1 MMGGRRRGN
10 STRVACRPALL
21 LVAGVWLAL
30 ALAVVFSA
38 HSSNAAAHAQTPSAP
53 RTIPTCIS
61 TVTCTPTPTD
71 TATPT
76 KTPKATDTPSGTAT
90 ATTTAAATDTATAT
104 DTTGGATGGDQG
116 GASGPQPTKVSFAQP
131 TIGAGGGGGPA
142 GSSGGITSSGLLIS
156 MLLSCG
162 VTIMGIIIAA
172 IALTKLV
179 RGGYGPFLK
188 AMLPFSK
195 RWMKQKSG
203 DLGAMTERESDD
215 WGAYDYDDSREW
227 SARDD
232 GRSRR
237 QENGY
242 ASRGRDGASV
252 SRAAPRSYG
261 SARDRR

>member
-1 MMGGRRRGN
+1 MVGGRRRGI
-10 STRVACRPALL
+10 TARVACRPALL

-30 ALAVVFSA
+30 ALAVLLGA
-38 HSSNAAAHAQTPSAP
+38 RSSNAAAHAQNLPLSTPKTTQP
-53 RTIPTCIS
+53 
-61 TVTCTPTPTD
+61 
-71 TATPT
+71 TATPIIT
-76 KTPKATDTPSGTAT
+76 VTIGITPLATDTPTVSGTAT